1 MIGASYG
8 AGNYGMCGRAY
19 EPDFL
24 FGWPNYSTGV
34 MGGEQAAITMKIVAQ
49 QSAKRRG
56 REIDADALE
65 AQSQQIVQLFDRQAN
80 AFFASGWLLDDG
92 IIDPRETR
100 SVLGFLLATVDERQR
115 RTLSPNTFGVGRM

>member
-34 MGGEQAAITMKIVAQ
+34 MGGEQAAITMRIVAE

-56 REIDADALE
+56 KEIDSAILE
-65 AQSQQIVQLFDRQAN
+65 AQSKQITSHFDAQAN

-92 IIDPRETR
+92 IIDPRDTR
-100 SVLGFLLATVDERQR
+100 KVLAFLLATTDEKHR
-115 RTLSPNTFGVGRM
+115 RTLSPNTFGVARM